1 MNLQEEKGEDMVF
14 SSITFLFYFLPAL
27 ILIYYLVP
35 FKLKNL
41 VMIIASFVFY
51 AWGEIRFIPIMLLL
65 SVEDFIC
72 AKLMEKHRHND
83 RRRKIY
89 MLISVCSNLG
99 VLIYFKYTNFFLEN
113 AYGLFG
119 MDSPFL
125 KVILP
130 IGVSFNSFQ
139 SISYAIDVYR
149 GTTSCEKKYYNYLA
163 YTTLFPQIIAGP
175 IVRYVT
181 VENDLDDHLI
191 TMNSFSEGMKR
202 FIIGLGKKVLIAN
215 NVGLL
220 WSQISSQVLNENGM
234 SPSILLYWLGVLA
247 YTFQI
252 YFDFSGYSDMA
263 IGLARIFG
271 LSFDENFNYPYIAKS
286 ITEFWRRWHITL
298 GSWFRDYVYIPLGGN
313 RCSKLKHLRNLLIVW
328 ALTGFWHGASWNF
341 IFWGLYFAVLLI
353 IEKYCRFSFLNRVPR
368 FLKHSYTML
377 LVMVSWVIFYFEDL
391 TVLKEYL
398 LRMFGFK
405 GLPLFNEEGI
415 YYLYN
420 YGIIFILAAYF
431 STPHFKNLIRR
442 KEKNLDKP
450 YLSILSSLT
459 YVLIF
464 IACVAYLVDSTYN
477 PFLYFR
483 F

>member
-1 MNLQEEKGEDMVF
+1 MVF
-14 SSITFLFYFLPAL
+14 SSVSFLFYFLPAFI
-27 ILIYYLVP
+27 ILYYIVP
-35 FKLKNL
+35 EKFKNL
-41 VMIIASFVFY
+41 VMIVASFVFY
-51 AWGEIRFIPIMLLL
+51 AWGEIRFLPIMLLL
-65 SVEDFIC
+65 SVEDFVC
-72 AKLMEKHRHND
+72 AKLMEKHRDND
-83 RRRKIY
+83 RRRRLY
-89 MLISVCSNLG
+89 MLISVGSNLG
-99 VLIYFKYTNFFLEN
+99 VLLFFKYTNFFLSN
-113 AYGLFG
+113 AFGLFG
-119 MDSPFL
+119 KTSPFA
-125 KVILP
+125 KIVLP

-191 TMNSFSEGMKR
+191 TVDSFAIGMRR
-202 FIIGLGKKVLIAN
+202 FILGLAKKVLIAN

-220 WSQISSQVLNENGM
+220 WSQISSGTIDA
-234 SPSILLYWLGVLA
+234 PSVLLYWIGITA

-271 LSFDENFNYPYIAKS
+271 LTFDENFNFPYISKS

-298 GSWFRDYVYIPLGGN
+298 GAWFRDYVYIPLGGN
-313 RCSKLKHLRNLLIVW
+313 RCSKGKHFRNLFIVW

-353 IEKYCRFSFLNRVPR
+353 AEKYILLQWLERIPAWISRI
-368 FLKHSYTML
+368 YTMF
-377 LVMVSWVIFYFEDL
+377 LVMISWAIFYFEDL
-391 TVLKEYL
+391 AHLKNYL
-398 LRMFGFK
+398 MGMFGFHGIPLINYE
-405 GLPLFNEEGI
+405 GLYDLK
-415 YYLYN
+415 N
-420 YGIIFILAAYF
+420 YAIIFLIAAYC
-431 STPHFKNLIRR
+431 STPHIHK
-442 KEKNLDKP
+442 
-450 YLSILSSLT
+450 
-459 YVLIF
+459 F
-464 IACVAYLVDSTYN
+464 IAYTEKTPKKLVHLCATFVYIGVFLLCVAYLVDSTYN

>member
-1 MNLQEEKGEDMVF
+1 MVF

-27 ILIYYLVP
+27 ILLYYVVP
-35 FKLKNL
+35 KKFKNL
-41 VMIIASFVFY
+41 VMIIGSFVFY

-72 AKLMEKHRHND
+72 AKKMEKHRDNKKL
-83 RRRKIY
+83 RRIY
-89 MLISVCSNLG
+89 MIISVCSNLG
-99 VLIYFKYTNFFLEN
+99 VLIFFKYTNFFAEN
-113 AYGLFG
+113 IFLLLG
-119 MDSPFL
+119 MEPTIA
-125 KVILP
+125 KIILP
-130 IGVSFNSFQ
+130 IGVSFNTFQ
-139 SISYAIDVYR
+139 SMSYAIDVYR
-149 GTTSCEKKYYNYLA
+149 GTTSCEKSFYNYLA

-181 VENDLDDHLI
+181 VENDLDDHML
-191 TMNSFSEGMKR
+191 TRDSFSIGMRR

-220 WSQISSQVLNENGM
+220 WSQISAGTAGEWSV
-234 SPSILLYWLGVLA
+234 LLYWIGIIA

-271 LSFDENFNYPYIAKS
+271 LTFDENFNFPYIAKS

-313 RCSKLKHLRNLLIVW
+313 RCSVIVHLRNLLIVW

-341 IFWGLYFAVLLI
+341 VIWGLYFAVILI
-353 IEKYCRFSFLNRVPR
+353 AEKYFLLKLLDKLPAFCR
-368 FLKHSYTML
+368 HIYTII
-377 LVMVSWVIFYFEDL
+377 LVMISWVIFYFEDL
-391 TVLKEYL
+391 GKLSDYL
-398 LRMFGFK
+398 LGMFGFNSV
-405 GLPLFNEEGI
+405 PLVNSQSL
-415 YYLYN
+415 YYLVS
-420 YGIIFILAAYF
+420 YGIIFIIAGYF
-431 STPHFKNLIRR
+431 STPHFKKLIDSS
-442 KEKNLDKP
+442 EKSSKKIVFTTT
-450 YLSILSSLT
+450 SIG
-459 YVLIF
+459 YVLVF
-464 IACVAYLVDSTYN
+464 LSCVAYLVNSTYN

>member
-1 MNLQEEKGEDMVF
+1 MVF
-14 SSITFLFYFLPAL
+14 SSLTFLFYFLPAM
-27 ILIYYLVP
+27 IVIYFLAP
-35 FKLKNL
+35 DKLKNL

-51 AWGEIRFIPIMLLL
+51 AWGEIKFIPIMFLL
-65 SVEDFIC
+65 SIEDFVC
-72 AKLMEKHRHND
+72 AKLMEKHRDNKKQ
-83 RRRKIY
+83 RRIY

-99 VLIYFKYTNFFLEN
+99 VLIFFKYTNFFMN
-113 AYGLFG
+113 NIFGLFG
-119 MDSPFL
+119 LESPFIQ
-125 KVILP
+125 VILP

-181 VENDLDDHLI
+181 VENDLDDHKL
-191 TMNSFSEGMKR
+191 TYNSFSIGMRR

-215 NVGLL
+215 NVGLI
-220 WSQISSQVLNENGM
+220 WSQISEGTAGEVSV
-234 SPSILLYWLGVLA
+234 LLYWIGIIA

-252 YFDFSGYSDMA
+252 YFDFTGYSDMA

-271 LSFDENFNYPYIAKS
+271 LSFDENFNYPYISKS

-313 RCSKLKHLRNLLIVW
+313 RCSKLKHLRNLIIVW

-341 IFWGLYFAVLLI
+341 VIWGLYFAVILI
-353 IEKYCRFSFLNRVPR
+353 AEKYFL
-368 FLKHSYTML
+368 LKLLDKLPSMVRHLYTLL
-377 LVMVSWVIFYFEDL
+377 LVMISWVIFYFEDL
-391 TVLKEYL
+391 STANHYLKGMFGLNNIPLYNHQALYYL
-398 LRMFGFK
+398 LS
-405 GLPLFNEEGI
+405 
-415 YYLYN
+415 YS
-420 YGIIFILAAYF
+420 IIFALAAYF
-431 STPHFKNLIRR
+431 STPHFK
-442 KEKNLDKP
+442 KVLDCSENTSKR
-450 YLSILSSLT
+450 
-459 YVLIF
+459 YVFVCATFAYVFVF
-464 IACVAYLVDSTYN
+464 IGSVAYLVDSTYN